1 MWIFLSIIAS
11 FLQTLRNSFQREI
24 MLAAGPWVA
33 AWVRFAFAVPFTLA
47 LLLALL
53 WYRGHFGV
61 ALSQYFWQNVLS
73 GSLFQFL
80 ASAAFLLSMR
90 FSKFAIGVALQH
102 SSIIVTAAF
111 GVWFLGDRLGLVS
124 WLGLIIATIG
134 MVMISWPEP
143 KKDADLDVKSAVLSG
158 VFGFTSGVFFAICS
172 NQFRAAV
179 NAVEGNPTF
188 FASTLTVLL
197 SQIAQAAILGV
208 ILALAQPKGM
218 RIALVRWRDSLNAG
232 AGGSSASIAWFLALG
247 LAPAA
252 LVKAVNLVVEIPLSV
267 IMGAQKFKEKLPLV
281 KILALFMVVGGVI
294 IAVLKPLL
302 D

>member
-1 MWIFLSIIAS
+1 MV
-11 FLQTLRNSFQREI
+11 
-24 MLAAGPWVA
+24 AAGPWIA
-33 AWVRFAFAVPFTLA
+33 AWVRFAFAVPFTFAVLMA
-47 LLLALL
+47 LLL
-53 WYRGHFGV
+53 YRGHYGI
-61 ALSQYFWQNVLS
+61 ALSQYFWLNVLA

-111 GVWFLGDRLGLVS
+111 GVWFLGDKLVWIS
-124 WLGLIIATIG
+124 WTGLIIATLG
-134 MVMISWPEP
+134 MVMISWPE
-143 KKDADLDVKSAVLSG
+143 KKLNANFDVKSALLSG
-158 VFGFTSGVFFAICS
+158 LFGFTSGVFFAICS

-188 FASTLTVLL
+188 FASTLTVLITQI
-197 SQIAQAAILGV
+197 SQAIILGAILFV
-208 ILALAQPKGM
+208 VQREGM
-218 RIALVRWRDSLNAG
+218 RIAIVRWRDSLKAG

-267 IMGAQKFKEKLPLV
+267 IMGAQKFKEKLGAT
-281 KILALFMVVGGVI
+281 KILALFMVVIGVLV
-294 IAVLKPLL
+294 AVLTPYLA
-302 D
+302 